1 MAATV
6 FRGLCTVPWLLPCSV
21 VRGICST
28 TADAPGFRTLRDDGE
43 GQNRPRA
50 GKGGTER
57 SRADGTD
64 APRGTGTGERGA
76 GPPRHTPV
84 TSRLPTSPLRS
95 SQPRTNSSFSASVS
109 PSQLPLLSSLPAP
122 LPASPAPSVGG
133 WGVAWWWLP
142 CLPSSSPS
150 SGDGAR
156 APALLSPRLPFR
168 RGRLV
173 R

>member
-1 MAATV
+1 MQ
-6 FRGLCTVPWLLPCSV
+6 FFFSIRCHGCYRVPWSV
-21 VRGICST
+21 EFV
-28 TADAPGFRTLRDDGE
+28 APRPTPPVSVRDDGE

-64 APRGTGTGERGA
+64 APRGTGTGERGGGPTTTHPRNVA
-76 GPPRHTPV
+76 SPPRVHSVPASRAPTPLL
-84 TSRLPTSPLRS
+84 RLRLSSPT
-95 SQPRTNSSFSASVS
+95 
-109 PSQLPLLSSLPAP
+109 PSPLLSPAP

-142 CLPSSSPS
+142 CLPSSSSS

-156 APALLSPRLPFR
+156 APALLSPPPSLPPW
-168 RGRLV
+168 
-173 R
+173 